1 MKKSGIIFAVACAI
15 ALAACS
21 NTESTNSTQANT
33 IAPKDQKPIATSVP
47 MSTIANDFFQVSY
60 ANTWHIISQE
70 GPHEPAF
77 ISLQKNDRSS
87 LVTIRVS
94 KENQDIET
102 LCNGAALAI
111 IANGYQ
117 LVTGPAII
125 DKTCVIE
132 GISNEKPTTVWIK
145 KFDKLGLS
153 YSINYE
159 GESAIANQVLSTL
172 QGDKYMMELINS
184 RK

>member
-1 MKKSGIIFAVACAI
+1 MKKLGITLTFVCTMT
-15 ALAACS
+15 LVACS
-21 NTESTNSTQANT
+21 NTTPTSTKEVT

-87 LVTIRVS
+87 LVTIRVT
-94 KENQDIET
+94 KESQDIET
-102 LCNGAALAI
+102 LCDGAALAI
-111 IANGYQ
+111 IANGHQ
-117 LVTGPAII
+117 LVTGPTITNG
-125 DKTCVIE
+125 TCVIE
-132 GISNEKPTTVWIK
+132 GISNDKPTTVWIK
-145 KFDKLGLS
+145 KFEDIGLS
-153 YSINYE
+153 YSINYD
-159 GESAIANQVLSTL
+159 GENAIANQVLSTI

-184 RK
+184 PK